1 MINAF
6 GNPKAAS
13 KIEAEIG
20 QLILEHVKS
29 EGHKKIHPP
38 MPPIFNHKTE
48 SANARLAIRRFVQQ
62 HQNCTFKDIEKHL
75 NFDRNVLEA
84 ATSSAVTSR
93 MINARRVN
101 RRVFYYTGGGVPN
114 VRQ

>member
-1 MINAF
+1 MINVF
-6 GNPKAAS
+6 GNPSAAS
-13 KIEAEIG
+13 KMENEIG
-20 QLILEHVKS
+20 KIIQKAVKA

-38 MPPIFNHKTE
+38 SPPIYNHKTE

-62 HQNCTFKDIEKHL
+62 NPNCTFKDIEKHL
-75 NFDRNVLEA
+75 NFERNVLEA
-84 ATSSAVTSR
+84 ATSAAVTSR

-114 VRQ
+114 IRR